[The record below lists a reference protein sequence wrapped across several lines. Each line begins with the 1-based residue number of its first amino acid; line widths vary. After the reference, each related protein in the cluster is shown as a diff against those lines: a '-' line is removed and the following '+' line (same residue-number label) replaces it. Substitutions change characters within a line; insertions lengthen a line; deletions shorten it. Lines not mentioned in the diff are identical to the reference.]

1 MVQKGRHLLNLR
13 EDALRKRSED
23 QRSRRTRGCIKD
35 AMLALLASCDFNELS
50 VSELCREAG
59 VTRSTFYRHFANLSE
74 VVDELVDD
82 CFETSRSGARSGG
95 PGGMLDNTRR
105 VAAMTE
111 PDELRTHE
119 GLLPACQRLAND
131 DKYLPLL
138 MDESLAE
145 HVIRR
150 IYQAE
155 VENSVPLYMGRGGL
169 TRQEAELMY
178 LRDLYGTFFLNR
190 ALRWRKDD
198 LWYRMHILA
207 TRATLCA
214 LDSVRGAPIVSHG
227 AQIMPKRDKAHGRS
241 LPSDIKLIEE
251 DA

>member
-1 MVQKGRHLLNLR
+1 MVQKGRHLLNQR

-23 QRSRRTRGCIKD
+23 QRSRRTRGRIKD

-111 PDELRTHE
+111 PDELR
-119 GLLPACQRLAND
+119 A
-131 DKYLPLL
+131 
-138 MDESLAE
+138 
-145 HVIRR
+145 
-150 IYQAE
+150 
-155 VENSVPLYMGRGGL
+155 
-169 TRQEAELMY
+169 
-178 LRDLYGTFFLNR
+178 LYGTFFLNR

-207 TRATLCA
+207 TRAALCA

-227 AQIMPKRDKAHGRS
+227 AQIMPKRDKLHGRS